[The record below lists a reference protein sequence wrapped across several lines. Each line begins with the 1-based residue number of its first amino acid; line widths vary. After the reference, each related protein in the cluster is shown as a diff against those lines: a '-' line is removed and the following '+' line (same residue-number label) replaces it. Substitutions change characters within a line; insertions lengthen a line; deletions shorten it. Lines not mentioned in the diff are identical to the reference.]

1 MSDTQRKHYLLL
13 HFIVFLWG
21 FSPIFGKLISIEALP
36 LIWYRILLTILV
48 LVGYFAFTGQS
59 LAVTGKQLLI
69 LSGIG
74 AVIAFHWFC
83 FYHAIK
89 VSNVSVTLAAFSTGT
104 LFSSLIEPF
113 FYKRRILLYEI
124 FFGLVIIGA
133 IVLIFNVE
141 TQYGWGIF
149 FGVLAA
155 FTSALFTVWNGLI
168 VKNIPSS
175 VMTFYELS
183 GGLLALSVYLLFTGG
198 FGGGFFQ
205 LSLED
210 TLWLVAFST
219 FITAFPMVASINLL
233 KNINPYTMT
242 LTVNLETVY
251 GIIWAYLIFNEDKQL
266 TGTFYL
272 GTAIILLTVFGNA
285 ALKKYLRK

>member
-1 MSDTQRKHYLLL
+1 MAITLLVL
-13 HFIVFLWG
+13 LGYFIVT
-21 FSPIFGKLISIEALP
+21 K
-36 LIWYRILLTILV
+36 
-48 LVGYFAFTGQS
+48 QS
-59 LAVTGKQLLI
+59 LVITAKQLLV

-74 AVIAFHWFC
+74 TVIAFHWVC

-89 VSNVSVTLAAFSTGT
+89 ISNVSVTLAAFSTGT
-104 LFSSLIEPF
+104 LFSSFIEPF
-113 FYKRRILLYEI
+113 FYKRRFLLYEI

-141 TQYGWGIF
+141 SGYTWGIIY
-149 FGVLAA
+149 GVLAA

-168 VKNIPSS
+168 VKKIPSGVIS
-175 VMTFYELS
+175 FYELG
-183 GGLLALSVYLLFTGG
+183 GGLFALSLFLLFTGQYSAE
-198 FGGGFFQ
+198 FFT
-205 LSLED
+205 LSMKD
-210 TLWLVAFST
+210 AMWLIIFCA

-251 GIIWAYLIFNEDKQL
+251 GIVWAYLIFNEDKQL

-272 GTAIILLTVFGNA
+272 GTAIIFLTVFGNA
-285 ALKKYLRK
+285 ALKSYLRK